1 MQQEKR
7 KRLRVLLAD
16 DDQEILERVRKL
28 LELEFDV
35 IDTVRDGGAL
45 LRAVE
50 ELEPDIA
57 VVDIS
62 MPVLN
67 GIAAT
72 RRIMKAV
79 PSTRVIILTVH
90 ESPAYMSAAFTAGAV
105 GYVAKLSMRSDL
117 RHAIRKVMDGVTF
130 RSSCRA

>member
-1 MQQEKR
+1 MQEEKR

-16 DDQEILERVRKL
+16 DDQEILKRVRKL

-57 VVDIS
+57 IVDIS

-105 GYVAKLSMRSDL
+105 GYVAKLSMSSDL